1 MLLSLSLENR
11 EDNVGVL
18 LLSICELREALPV
31 FFFFIVF
38 QGILPLLFAFVLE

>member
-31 FFFFIVF
+31 FFFIVF
-38 QGILPLLFAFVLE
+38 QGILPLLFAFMLE